1 MAVENVEGRRRRVAV
16 ALGLAVALAVGGL
29 LAGVVL
35 VRGAVVVLGALAL
48 DPPVG
53 TRVVLSAV
61 LLQGFA
67 FGGLAALYLR
77 ARGLGLSYIGL
88 STPGLRGLLWTAS
101 GYVLALLGAM
111 AVGIVAVLA
120 GLDPARNRISEIGQ
134 GTPEVFLLLVPI
146 SFLLI
151 GPGEELLFR
160 GLVQGTLREV
170 FGPVPAIGLASAIFA
185 AAHVTSLSGAFSGR
199 LVTVGLLFVPAVVL
213 GVVYEYT
220 ENIVVPA
227 LVHGAYNATL
237 FSLAYA
243 SLKLQEAGAAVLV
256 SL

>member
-120 GLDPARNRISEIGQ
+120 GLDPARNRI
-134 GTPEVFLLLVPI
+134 
-146 SFLLI
+146 
-151 GPGEELLFR
+151 
-160 GLVQGTLREV
+160 
-170 FGPVPAIGLASAIFA
+170 
-185 AAHVTSLSGAFSGR
+185 
-199 LVTVGLLFVPAVVL
+199 
-213 GVVYEYT
+213 
-220 ENIVVPA
+220 
-227 LVHGAYNATL
+227 
-237 FSLAYA
+237 
-243 SLKLQEAGAAVLV
+243 
-256 SL
+256 